1 MIAEIFGILVLLCF
15 LLVISSDGI
24 DNGIRLLMCM
34 VSMTI
39 LPMYMMV
46 KMDSVIGLL
55 VGLFGGLFVT
65 LVVSEWMEDNSR
77 SEI

>member
-1 MIAEIFGILVLLCF
+1 MIIEIFGTLVLLCF
-15 LLVISSDGI
+15 LLVIFSDGI
-24 DNGIRLLMCM
+24 DNGIRLLMFM

-39 LPMYMMV
+39 LPMYMMA

>member
-1 MIAEIFGILVLLCF
+1 MIAEIFGILVVCF
-15 LLVISSDGI
+15 LLVILSDGI

-46 KMDSVIGLL
+46 KMGSVIGLL
-55 VGLFGGLFVT
+55 VGLFCGLFVT
-65 LVVSEWMEDNSR
+65 LVVSEWMENNNR
-77 SEI
+77 SVI